1 MDIFNSIN
9 QWAANQEF
17 LNQSVSVYSKY
28 FSIQIS
34 PWNAFLVD
42 IVLVT
47 FSFHVVTFGILFM
60 TKTRRTAKAFNE
72 PGYVVAGS
80 KIDDVFRIINF
91 RSMKRYRKVTE
102 NPSVPLKKD
111 KKQTHYE

>member
-1 MDIFNSIN
+1 MDIINSIN

-28 FSIQIS
+28 LSIHMS

-42 IVLVT
+42 IALVTLSFHIVT
-47 FSFHVVTFGILFM
+47 FSILFM
-60 TKTRRTAKAFNE
+60 TKNKRTAKAFKE
-72 PGYVVAGS
+72 PGQIVPGS

-91 RSMKRYRKVTE
+91 RPVKRYKKITE
-102 NPSVPLKKD
+102 GPIVPSKREEK
-111 KKQTHYE
+111 